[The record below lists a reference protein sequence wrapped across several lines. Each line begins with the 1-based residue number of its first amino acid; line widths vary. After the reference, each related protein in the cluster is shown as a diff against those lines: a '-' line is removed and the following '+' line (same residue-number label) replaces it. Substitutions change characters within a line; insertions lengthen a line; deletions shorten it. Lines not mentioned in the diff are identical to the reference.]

1 MNAGKRK
8 KSVQYADDIALETSF
23 FEGIVRRDP
32 DYLEALQFLGECYS
46 KQGDWR
52 KALKVDKRLAHL
64 CPEAPMIRYNLACSY
79 SLLNK
84 MPEAL
89 VALKQ
94 AIDLGFDDFGWLSQ
108 DPDLANLRSWLE
120 EEPTS
125 KAKSHGKKIIPLEE
139 TE

>member
-1 MNAGKRK
+1 M
-8 KSVQYADDIALETSF
+8 
-23 FEGIVRRDP
+23 RRDP
-32 DYLEALQFLGECYS
+32 TYLEALQFLGECYS

-52 KALKVDKRLAHL
+52 KALRVDQRLARL
-64 CPEAPMIRYNLACSY
+64 CPEAPMVQYNLACSY

-84 MPEAL
+84 LPESL

-94 AIDLGFDDFGWLSQ
+94 AIDLGFDDFSWLSQ

-120 EEPTS
+120 TEPAG
-125 KAKSHGKKIIPLEE
+125 KGKSLGKDIIPFEE